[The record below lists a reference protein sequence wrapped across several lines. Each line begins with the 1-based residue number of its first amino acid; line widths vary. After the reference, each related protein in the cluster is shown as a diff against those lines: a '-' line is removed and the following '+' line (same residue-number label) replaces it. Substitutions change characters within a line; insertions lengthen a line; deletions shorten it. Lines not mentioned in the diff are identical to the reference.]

1 MAYAVSPFVGVYRLV
16 DAVQERNTRR
26 AHLLSQLRKLALRL
40 RNHRVLSQKW
50 LWRVIRIAFFW
61 ALDPIGRGVKLKVGG
76 QCTVRIPPEFTGL
89 RWEEYEPATF
99 HFLREWIDKHPDSLV
114 LDIGCFGGIFS
125 VAALFASPK
134 VNVIGF
140 DPNLGN
146 LATTRRMTRHAT
158 GKRLDLVH
166 GFLAS
171 KTTHVETT
179 LETAIRTSALA
190 IEKSGLRG
198 DLHSL
203 QYESLNGPRVR
214 QIPSY
219 RLDDLLA
226 NHIANDRPILIKC
239 DVEGAELE
247 VLMGASN
254 TLNRLRPDLI
264 LSVHPHEKF
273 GLVEYGHTKTDIE
286 SFLRSHG
293 YAFHTVG
300 VDHEEHWACRYRG
313 PAAA

>member
-1 MAYAVSPFVGVYRLV
+1 M
-16 DAVQERNTRR
+16 
-26 AHLLSQLRKLALRL
+26 SQLRKLALRL
-40 RNHRVLSQKW
+40 RNHRVLSQKCF
-50 LWRVIRIAFFW
+50 WRAIRVPFFW
-61 ALDPIGRGVKLKVGG
+61 ALDPIGRGVTLKVGG

-89 RWEEYEPATF
+89 RWEEFEPVTF
-99 HFLREWIDKHPDSLV
+99 RFLRQWIDTHPDSLV

-134 VNVIGF
+134 VNVVAF

-146 LATTRRMTRHAT
+146 LATTRHMTRHAT

-171 KTTHVETT
+171 KATYVATT
-179 LETAIRTSALA
+179 LETAITASALA
-190 IEKSGLRG
+190 IAKGGLRG
-198 DLHSL
+198 NLHSL
-203 QYESLNGPRVR
+203 RYESLNDPRAR
-214 QIPSY
+214 SIPSY

-226 NHIANDRPILIKC
+226 NQIANDRPMLIKC

-264 LSVHPHEKF
+264 LSVHPHKNF
-273 GLVEYGHTKTDIE
+273 GLVQYGHTKTDIE
-286 SFLRSHG
+286 NFLRSHG
-293 YAFHTVG
+293 YAFHCIG
-300 VDHEEHWACRYRG
+300 IDHEEHWACRYQA
-313 PAAA
+313 PTAI